1 MSDYT
6 ANIVS
11 SSRIRLARNLNGYP
25 FPSHIKYEK
34 QAKEIIRS
42 VSSAINKLDEF
53 ALYYMDGI
61 SSEVAQNLVENHLIS
76 PLLLQH
82 PHLSAVLINATND
95 VSIMINEEDHLRE
108 QCIKKGFSLREAY
121 AEMSQ
126 KDELMARSI
135 VFAYDEQLG
144 YLTACPTNLGTGLRA
159 SAMMFLPALTL
170 SGLMPKVIQSAMR
183 LGLTVRGIYGEGS
196 TAVGYMYQVSN
207 EVTLG
212 VSEDEILTQ
221 VEQVADKIA
230 QMEQSERQKLKVGAN
245 ALAVK
250 DECMR
255 SFGIL
260 TNCALLPSEECEK
273 LCASVKL
280 GACLGYINIRDISSI
295 DDMVI
300 QVKPSNLNLIA
311 KRVLTAAERDAYRA
325 EYAAKFFKETV
336 LK

>member
-1 MSDYT
+1 
-6 ANIVS
+6 
-11 SSRIRLARNLNGYP
+11 
-25 FPSHIKYEK
+25 
-34 QAKEIIRS
+34 
-42 VSSAINKLDEF
+42 
-53 ALYYMDGI
+53 
-61 SSEVAQNLVENHLIS
+61 
-76 PLLLQH
+76 
-82 PHLSAVLINATND
+82 
-95 VSIMINEEDHLRE
+95 
-108 QCIKKGFSLREAY
+108 
-121 AEMSQ
+121 MSQ